1 MVKAV
6 DVTTSNNQAR
16 VVVGYNIPR
25 DLYDSLVEI
34 NDDNTI
40 VTG

>member
-1 MVKAV
+1 MVKAI
-6 DVTTSNNQAR
+6 DVTTSDSQAR
-16 VVVGYNIPR
+16 VVVGYNIPA